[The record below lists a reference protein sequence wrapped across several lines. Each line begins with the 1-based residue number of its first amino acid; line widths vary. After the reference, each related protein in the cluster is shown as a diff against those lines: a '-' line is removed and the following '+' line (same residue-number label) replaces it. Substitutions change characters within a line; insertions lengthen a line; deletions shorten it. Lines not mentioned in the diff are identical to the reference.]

1 MLSFKRHLEE
11 KLKASDDM
19 GDWVKD
25 FQDSDAP
32 QFKGKSQK
40 KRQQMAVAAK
50 LGAERNEE
58 VELDEVSDKKLDAYR
73 QKAFADQP
81 AGDDGSD
88 KYRKRKF
95 GRDLAFS
102 KQTGRA
108 KVLATKESVEE
119 LDELKKSTLGSYIKR
134 AAGERGHAGIEAGA
148 SASGSK
154 DQKDAMSTMKKR
166 LKGIKMA
173 SDRLAKESV
182 EELDELKKST
192 LGSYVNRAADDISH
206 IQRDITSSGTQS
218 PDYKNLSRMRRNR
231 KGGIATAVKKLTRE
245 EVEELDELSPNTLSS
260 YASKANID
268 ASKARSHMRVS
279 AGGKDFATHKKRYDK
294 RTAGAVR
301 AGEKY
306 RKLVAREEVELD
318 EGKNLTDTKSD
329 WRSDKSATAKNWSHN
344 KLMKVA
350 KHDRSAE
357 KEIKRRIASKEY
369 VFANEEVELDEASNL
384 RITKIYNPKKA
395 TYAVHSPDR
404 KYFKEFDNEVDAKK
418 HLETKKEEVD
428 LDQETQYE
436 IVESYLLENNIDV
449 NSLTEEELNELI
461 GKAIGG
467 AFKLGAK
474 AVVGAGRL
482 ARKAVV
488 NKQGNV
494 RGTQAAKN
502 DAMKAKLDKLRK
514 QRTIEVQRQKLKK
527 DVERAQ
533 AKLTA
538 TKSRA

>member
-1 MLSFKRHLEE
+1 MLGFKRHLEE

-50 LGAERNEE
+50 LSAERNEE

-81 AGDDGSD
+81 SGDDGSD

-95 GRDLAFS
+95 GRDLAFA

-134 AAGERGHAGIEAGA
+134 AAIERGRAGIELGA
-148 SASGSK
+148 SGLGSSDGK
-154 DQKDAMSTMKKR
+154 NAIKTMNKR

-173 SDRLAKESV
+173 SDRLTKESV

-206 IQRDITSSGTQS
+206 IQRDITSTGTQS

-231 KGGIATAVKKLTRE
+231 KAGIATAVKKLTRE
-245 EVEELDELSPNTLSS
+245 EVE
-260 YASKANID
+260 
-268 ASKARSHMRVS
+268 
-279 AGGKDFATHKKRYDK
+279 
-294 RTAGAVR
+294 
-301 AGEKY
+301 
-306 RKLVAREEVELD
+306 
-318 EGKNLTDTKSD
+318 
-329 WRSDKSATAKNWSHN
+329 
-344 KLMKVA
+344 
-350 KHDRSAE
+350 
-357 KEIKRRIASKEY
+357 
-369 VFANEEVELDEASNL
+369 LDEAADL
-384 RITKIYNPKKA
+384 RVTKVYNKFPKKA

-404 KYFKEFDNEVDAKK
+404 KYFKEFDNEADAKK
-418 HLETKKEEVD
+418 HLETKKEEVE

-449 NSLTEEELNELI
+449 DSLTEQELNELI

-474 AVVGAGRL
+474 AVVGAARRMSVSGRADAAEKRANAAEKRNKDQERIKKAHDRL
-482 ARKAVV
+482 KAARD
-488 NKQGNV
+488 
-494 RGTQAAKN
+494 AARN
-502 DAMKAKLDKLRK
+502 S
-514 QRTIEVQRQKLKK
+514 
-527 DVERAQ
+527 
-533 AKLTA
+533 TA
-538 TKSRA
+538 

>member
-1 MLSFKRHLEE
+1 
-11 KLKASDDM
+11 
-19 GDWVKD
+19 
-25 FQDSDAP
+25 
-32 QFKGKSQK
+32 
-40 KRQQMAVAAK
+40 
-50 LGAERNEE
+50 
-58 VELDEVSDKKLDAYR
+58 
-73 QKAFADQP
+73 
-81 AGDDGSD
+81 
-88 KYRKRKF
+88 
-95 GRDLAFS
+95 
-102 KQTGRA
+102 
-108 KVLATKESVEE
+108 
-119 LDELKKSTLGSYIKR
+119 
-134 AAGERGHAGIEAGA
+134 
-148 SASGSK
+148 
-154 DQKDAMSTMKKR
+154 
-166 LKGIKMA
+166 
-173 SDRLAKESV
+173 
-182 EELDELKKST
+182 
-192 LGSYVNRAADDISH
+192 
-206 IQRDITSSGTQS
+206 
-218 PDYKNLSRMRRNR
+218 MRRNR

>member
-1 MLSFKRHLEE
+1 MKSFKKFVKEACWTGYKQVGIKEKNGRKVPNCVPEE
-11 KLKASDDM
+11 ADVDEAYVHTDFTDKTTPIGNRKAY
-19 GDWVKD
+19 
-25 FQDSDAP
+25 A
-32 QFKGKSQK
+32 
-40 KRQQMAVAAK
+40 AAK
-50 LGAERNEE
+50 ANDEKKPVSLKKAPWDKKNEE
-58 VELDEVSDKKLDAYR
+58 VEQFYESDLSSEDLNRIAKDHDIAANKHKIAYAETKSIAAARNHEVAYNRHVDAAKAHREAVKDKNKHSSEKLEKISNHAWDATDHVRKHFDEEV
-73 QKAFADQP
+73 
-81 AGDDGSD
+81 
-88 KYRKRKF
+88 
-95 GRDLAFS
+95 
-102 KQTGRA
+102 
-108 KVLATKESVEE
+108 E

-306 RKLVAREEVELD
+306 RKLVAREE
-318 EGKNLTDTKSD
+318 
-329 WRSDKSATAKNWSHN
+329 
-344 KLMKVA
+344 
-350 KHDRSAE
+350 
-357 KEIKRRIASKEY
+357 I
-369 VFANEEVELDEASNL
+369 ELDEASDL
-384 RITKIYNPKKA
+384 RITKVYNKFPKKA

-404 KYFKEFDNEVDAKK
+404 KYYKEFDSMEK
-418 HLETKKEEVD
+418 
-428 LDQETQYE
+428 
-436 IVESYLLENNIDV
+436 
-449 NSLTEEELNELI
+449 
-461 GKAIGG
+461 
-467 AFKLGAK
+467 AK
-474 AVVGAGRL
+474 AHHAEKTG
-482 ARKAVV
+482 K
-488 NKQGNV
+488 
-494 RGTQAAKN
+494 
-502 DAMKAKLDKLRK
+502 
-514 QRTIEVQRQKLKK
+514 
-527 DVERAQ
+527 
-533 AKLTA
+533 
-538 TKSRA
+538 

>member
-1 MLSFKRHLEE
+1 MKSFKKFVKEACWAGYKQVGIKEKNGRKVPNCVPEE
-11 KLKASDDM
+11 ADVDEAYVHTDFTDKTTPMGNRKAY
-19 GDWVKD
+19 
-25 FQDSDAP
+25 A
-32 QFKGKSQK
+32 
-40 KRQQMAVAAK
+40 AAK
-50 LGAERNEE
+50 ANDEKKPVSLKKAPWDKKNEE
-58 VELDEVSDKKLDAYR
+58 VEQFYESDLSSEDLNRIAKDHDIAANKHKIAYAETKSIAASRNHEVAYNRHVDAAKAHREAVKDKNKHSSEKLEKISNHAWDATDHVRKHFDEEVEIDEGKNLTDTKADWRSDKSATAKNWSHNKLMKVAKHDRSAEKEIKRRIASKEYV
-73 QKAFADQP
+73 FANEE
-81 AGDDGSD
+81 
-88 KYRKRKF
+88 
-95 GRDLAFS
+95 
-102 KQTGRA
+102 
-108 KVLATKESVEE
+108 VE

-306 RKLVAREEVELD
+306 RKLVAREE
-318 EGKNLTDTKSD
+318 
-329 WRSDKSATAKNWSHN
+329 
-344 KLMKVA
+344 
-350 KHDRSAE
+350 
-357 KEIKRRIASKEY
+357 IK
-369 VFANEEVELDEASNL
+369 LDEASDL
-384 RITKIYNPKKA
+384 RITKVYNKFPKKA

-404 KYFKEFDNEVDAKK
+404 KYYKEFDSMEK
-418 HLETKKEEVD
+418 
-428 LDQETQYE
+428 
-436 IVESYLLENNIDV
+436 
-449 NSLTEEELNELI
+449 
-461 GKAIGG
+461 
-467 AFKLGAK
+467 AK
-474 AVVGAGRL
+474 AHHAEKTG
-482 ARKAVV
+482 K
-488 NKQGNV
+488 
-494 RGTQAAKN
+494 
-502 DAMKAKLDKLRK
+502 
-514 QRTIEVQRQKLKK
+514 
-527 DVERAQ
+527 
-533 AKLTA
+533 
-538 TKSRA
+538 

>member
-58 VELDEVSDKKLDAYR
+58 VELDEKYKDPWKAPRKGSSAWNAAQQRKKADRDPEEVKRVNAIGNKNHMVGTAKVTRNEEVELDEVSDKKLDAYR

-81 AGDDGSD
+81 SGDDGSD

-148 SASGSK
+148 SSSGSK

-192 LGSYVNRAADDISH
+192 LGSYVRKASVDAYRRGQDTEYHTAARDATDNYGAKRRHAELTDKARAKASNR
-206 IQRDITSSGTQS
+206 ITGIEKAT
-218 PDYKNLSRMRRNR
+218 R
-231 KGGIATAVKKLTRE
+231 KLAKE
-245 EVEELDELSPNTLSS
+245 EVE
-260 YASKANID
+260 
-268 ASKARSHMRVS
+268 
-279 AGGKDFATHKKRYDK
+279 
-294 RTAGAVR
+294 
-301 AGEKY
+301 
-306 RKLVAREEVELD
+306 
-318 EGKNLTDTKSD
+318 
-329 WRSDKSATAKNWSHN
+329 
-344 KLMKVA
+344 
-350 KHDRSAE
+350 
-357 KEIKRRIASKEY
+357 
-369 VFANEEVELDEASNL
+369 
-384 RITKIYNPKKA
+384 
-395 TYAVHSPDR
+395 
-404 KYFKEFDNEVDAKK
+404 
-418 HLETKKEEVD
+418 

>member
-50 LGAERNEE
+50 LSAERNEE

-95 GRDLAFS
+95 GRDLAFA

-108 KVLATKESVEE
+108 KVLAT
-119 LDELKKSTLGSYIKR
+119 
-134 AAGERGHAGIEAGA
+134 
-148 SASGSK
+148 
-154 DQKDAMSTMKKR
+154 
-166 LKGIKMA
+166 
-173 SDRLAKESV
+173 KESV